1 MLATYAASR
10 HRQIVPCCMI
20 SSVSHDNVS
29 RLVTDRSM
37 CFATALDKAFENIDC
52 MSAILRCQ
60 AKNRFYESTQR
71 LIQPRRVLCRVSLNQ
86 LWDPSIA
93 RRSSAEKPLHILQI
107 LSRLAR
113 RIASYR
119 SIKSGRCRETQ
130 PNPSGVQVQNCQ
142 ISHLQQYTPQ
152 PI

>member
-37 CFATALDKAFENIDC
+37 CFATAPDKAFENTDC

-71 LIQPRRVLCRVSLNQ
+71 LIQPRRVLWYAPLNG
-86 LWDPSIA
+86 A
-93 RRSSAEKPLHILQI
+93 ILNTQGGE
-107 LSRLAR
+107 L
-113 RIASYR
+113 R
-119 SIKSGRCRETQ
+119 SIEPLTERTK
-130 PNPSGVQVQNCQ
+130 
-142 ISHLQQYTPQ
+142 
-152 PI
+152 

>member
-71 LIQPRRVLCRVSLNQ
+71 LIQPRRVLCCSPFSKLRSRAKK
-86 LWDPSIA
+86 A
-93 RRSSAEKPLHILQI
+93 RRQKVIVPLQI
-107 LSRLAR
+107 AAQFLRTLHSQQRPCPPLSHSSPQASARLVCSPGAG
-113 RIASYR
+113 
-119 SIKSGRCRETQ
+119 SGR
-130 PNPSGVQVQNCQ
+130 
-142 ISHLQQYTPQ
+142 HLLSQ
-152 PI
+152 